1 MSKIPLSD
9 SELSSI
15 RTGEAITLATV
26 MVVFTVVI
34 LTVIAWKLFV
44 SKGAKVTLPNGYHFE
59 WTSASA

>member
-1 MSKIPLSD
+1 MVGA
-9 SELSSI
+9 ELSI
-15 RTGEAITLATV
+15 QEAEALQVGEALTLATV